1 MPELHLSDELLD
13 EYALGTLA
21 QEQLAGLEEHLLF
34 CQACQSRL
42 EASDEFTM
50 LFREAAVQPDARSR
64 RSWRLFA
71 AKAPL
76 GAPLLQPGARSPGG
90 WRLLPAKAP
99 RRAPLLQPGGWRLLW
114 NYRVAGWTGAAAVVS
129 AILLFVA
136 GPFHKPPIAPATV
149 FLQSLRGPDAPA
161 QVTPGRPA
169 LLVFDIVPA
178 AGVNEYEARIVNPV
192 GVELLSAP
200 VSLKDGRLAV
210 LVDSLS
216 PGSYWVRVY
225 RTPAGSARET
235 GNRDP
240 IAEYGLRA
248 R

>member
-13 EYALGTLA
+13 QYALGTLA
-21 QEQLAGLEEHLLF
+21 EGQLAGLEEHLLL

-42 EASDEFTM
+42 EASDEFTTV
-50 LFREAAVQPDARSR
+50 FREAAVQPDARSR
-64 RSWRLFA
+64 RSWRL
-71 AKAPL
+71 
-76 GAPLLQPGARSPGG
+76 
-90 WRLLPAKAP
+90 
-99 RRAPLLQPGGWRLLW
+99 LW
-114 NYRVAGWTGAAAVVS
+114 NYRVAGWTGAAAAVS

-149 FLQSLRGPDAPA
+149 LLQSLRGPDAPA
-161 QVTPGRPA
+161 QVAAGRPA

-178 AGVNEYEARIVNPV
+178 AGVNTYEARIVNPV
-192 GVELLSAP
+192 GVEILSAA
-200 VSLKDGRLAV
+200 VSLNDGHLAV
-210 LVDSLS
+210 LVDRLP

-235 GNRDP
+235 DNRDP